1 MKAVNRRI
9 QELFWLDE
17 DEEVLKR
24 MRPASNDDIDA
35 INMRLSDFEDL
46 KKNNWQISR
55 VFGIRLS
62 ASAMNHLRLILRN

>member
-46 KKNNWQISR
+46 
-55 VFGIRLS
+55 
-62 ASAMNHLRLILRN
+62 